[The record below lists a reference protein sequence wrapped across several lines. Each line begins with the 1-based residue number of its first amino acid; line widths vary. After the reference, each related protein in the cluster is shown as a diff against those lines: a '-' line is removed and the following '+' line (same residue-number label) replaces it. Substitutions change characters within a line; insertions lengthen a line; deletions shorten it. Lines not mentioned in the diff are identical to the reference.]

1 MKNNVTKTTSYIK
14 PDGFTLVELLISLSL
29 SSVVLLILVSSFY
42 QLNRN
47 WEQQNNL
54 LDERIDNSL
63 ILIEIEKAIS
73 AAYPFTY
80 KDKSSLKKNIFFMGQ
95 EKKLQWVSTVS
106 PSYDGAIMIWS
117 MTLLDNGFE
126 LFVIPALSGNPENQI
141 NYALSNEETNKMIL
155 FEEYSIK
162 LSYLFSDA
170 EDQSEWLNLWSIDE
184 KKSLPSAIRIYFD
197 ANKDHP
203 QLKSFDL
210 ISPIASYQPNK
221 SILR

>member
-1 MKNNVTKTTSYIK
+1 MKNNVIKTISGLK
-14 PDGFTLVELLISLSL
+14 SDGFTLLELLISLSL
-29 SSVVLLILVSSFY
+29 SSVVLLILVGSFY
-42 QLNRN
+42 QLNRS
-47 WEQQNNL
+47 WEKQNNF

-80 KDKSSLKKNIFFMGQ
+80 KDKNSFKKNTFFKGQ
-95 EKKLQWVSTVS
+95 EKKIQWVSTVS

-117 MTLLDNGFE
+117 ITLLDNGFE
-126 LFVIPALSGNPENQI
+126 LFVIPALSGNPEKQI
-141 NYALSNEETNKMIL
+141 NYALNNEETAKMIL

-170 EDQSEWLNLWSIDE
+170 ENKYEWLNIWPIDE
-184 KKSLPSAIRIYFD
+184 KKSLPLAIRISFN
-197 ANKDHP
+197 ANKNYP
-203 QLKSFDL
+203 QLQSFDL
-210 ISPIASYQPNK
+210 IIPIATYRPNK